1 MIMPVSVR
9 LESEGGSGQP
19 PDLSQQ
25 YVEAVRICL
34 EGGSPLDWYRLH
46 FPSPDEVYRF
56 FETNRFDLDDEFDRR
71 RLMHLHEQALG
82 YIDRHYDYRI
92 PGFIAQPDRIED
104 LLLIASRPGRLRRPQ
119 VLACVVLKLMHVI
132 NHMEAHSLLHRTA
145 VSEVDLER
153 DVEQHLSQ
161 VCQGM
166 VAEGV
171 PIRAFY
177 GNRKS
182 QDSIITKL
190 LVKRDATASDVL
202 DRVRFRIVTETRDD
216 IVPTMAYL
224 MSRVLPFNHVLE
236 RESVN
241 NLVDLDEWLA
251 RQENLRPLVEAM
263 SPPAATGERAKGSLN
278 EFSSNTFRIIN
289 FVIEIPVRLDL
300 MFGQTSREYS
310 HRTGRIVYVQAE
322 MQVVDRLT
330 AYHNERGENSHELY
344 KQRQEKAADRRLK
357 WGSLAVGREG
367 LDVAQESDD

>member
-9 LESEGGSGQP
+9 VESEDGSGRT

-25 YVEAVRICL
+25 YFEAVRICL

-56 FETNRFDLDDEFDRR
+56 FETNRMDLDDEFDRR
-71 RLMHLHEQALG
+71 RLLHLHEQALG

-92 PGFIAQPDRIED
+92 PRFIAVPDRIED

-145 VSEVDLER
+145 VSEVDLEH

-171 PIRAFY
+171 PIQAFY

-182 QDSIITKL
+182 QDSITTKL
-190 LVKRDATASDVL
+190 LVKRDATAADVL

-251 RQENLRPLVEAM
+251 RQPSLRPLVKAM
-263 SPPAATGERAKGSLN
+263 TSPGAIGHRPTRSLN
-278 EFSSNTFRIIN
+278 EFSSSTFRIIN
-289 FVIEIPVRLDL
+289 FVIEMPVRLDL
-300 MFGQTSREYS
+300 LGGRTDLAFS

-322 MQVVDRLT
+322 IQVVDRLT
-330 AYHNERGENSHELY
+330 AYNNEQGDNSHGLY

-357 WGSLAVGREG
+357 WGSLAVGREAI
-367 LDVAQESDD
+367 DVALKKDD